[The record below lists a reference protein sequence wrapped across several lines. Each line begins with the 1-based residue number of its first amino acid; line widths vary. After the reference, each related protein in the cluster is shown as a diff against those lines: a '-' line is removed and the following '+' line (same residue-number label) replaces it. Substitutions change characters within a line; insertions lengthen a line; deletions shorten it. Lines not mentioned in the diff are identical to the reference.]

1 MSNIRFLNTR
11 DFLEFGHRH
20 VFQHEFQLA
29 NIYDGVY
36 QGGSILTSQSG
47 YLLWI
52 HWELGVLSCA
62 LTFPAADGRYNVSI
76 NWCFLR
82 MLVTTKSCCCQN
94 LKHRSCLLVSLVRGF
109 LGFVKFKDFAN
120 RSPGLYALCLKR
132 QHRFPGSR
140 GLRGRSPGFEVN
152 TDTADGLGIETGEM
166 NHSISHVAPWIRRIQ
181 KFLFQY

>member
-1 MSNIRFLNTR
+1 
-11 DFLEFGHRH
+11 
-20 VFQHEFQLA
+20 
-29 NIYDGVY
+29 
-36 QGGSILTSQSG
+36 
-47 YLLWI
+47 
-52 HWELGVLSCA
+52 
-62 LTFPAADGRYNVSI
+62 
-76 NWCFLR
+76 

-166 NHSISHVAPWIRRIQ
+166 NHSISHVAP
-181 KFLFQY
+181 